1 MHSYRV
7 THIYTHKLHENWG
20 FSWKISS
27 VNLTKPAGNG
37 GFSHINW
44 RSPEWETS
52 FFVPCVYVNVISII
66 LSEFYNMWFTR
77 RRLFTTKERK
87 SPLAYQ
93 ITNII
98 NKLIRKNS
106 YEELNQIVTNC
117 FSKYWKIIKNFQI
130 IDISIKIQI
139 IHKMRWDA

>member
-1 MHSYRV
+1 MLLIFILINC
-7 THIYTHKLHENWG
+7 TKTG

-27 VNLTKPAGNG
+27 VNLTKPAGNW

-139 IHKMRWDA
+139 IYKMRWDA